1 MENTIKEIDERHNAM
16 KDLQGGIADL
26 REVFVEVSSM
36 LEVTG
41 LEEIEDKVS
50 KAKHDTLT
58 GTKALVEARQQQRG
72 VQRKRT
78 VAIIIVAIVVAA
90 VLVMFLV
97 FGLKMSS
104 GG

>member
-50 KAKHDTLT
+50 RLPKLQLLSQATSCFRRPHST
-58 GTKALVEARQQQRG
+58 
-72 VQRKRT
+72 
-78 VAIIIVAIVVAA
+78 
-90 VLVMFLV
+90 
-97 FGLKMSS
+97 S
-104 GG
+104 